1 MRHIIVATHGK
12 FAEGILDSVR
22 LIMGEHKEVQ
32 PFCAFVEQGVN
43 LNDQV
48 DALLSSIPETDE
60 ILVAA
65 DLMGGSVCNEFI
77 RRLDRPGLHIVAG
90 LNLAMLLEMI
100 ANVDLPIDDVIRS
113 AVELSRESIVFCNP
127 LAVGTPVECDS
138 F

>member
-22 LIMGEHKEVQ
+22 LIMGEHKEGQ

-77 RRLDRPGLHIVAG
+77 RRRDRPGLHSVAG

-113 AVELSRESIVFCNP
+113 AVELSRESIVYCNP
-127 LAVGTPVECDS
+127 LAVGTPVECGS

>member
-90 LNLAMLLEMI
+90 LNLA

-113 AVELSRESIVFCNP
+113 AVELSRESIVYCNP
-127 LAVGTPVECDS
+127 LAVGTPVECGS

>member
-1 MRHIIVATHGK
+1 MRHIIGATHGK
-12 FAEGILDSVR
+12 FAEGIRDSVR

-43 LNDQV
+43 LNDQG

-113 AVELSRESIVFCNP
+113 AVELSRESIVYCNP
-127 LAVGTPVECDS
+127 LAVGTPVECGS

>member
-32 PFCAFVEQGVN
+32 PFCAFVDQGVN
-43 LNDQV
+43 LNEQV

-113 AVELSRESIVFCNP
+113 AVELSRESIVYCNP
-127 LAVGTPVECDS
+127 LAVGTPVECGS

>member
-12 FAEGILDSVR
+12 FAEGIMDSVR
-22 LIMGEHKEVQ
+22 LIMGEHKEVR

-43 LNDQV
+43 LSDQV

-60 ILVAA
+60 VLVAA

-77 RRLDRPGLHIVAG
+77 RRIDRPGLYIVAG

-100 ANVDLPIDDVIRS
+100 ANVDLPIDDVVRD
-113 AVELSRESIVFCNP
+113 AVELSRESIVYCNP
-127 LAVGTPVECDS
+127 LAVGAPMECDS

>member
-65 DLMGGSVCNEFI
+65 DLMGSVCNEFI

-113 AVELSRESIVFCNP
+113 AVELSRESIVYCNP
-127 LAVGTPVECDS
+127 LAVGTPVECGS

>member
-22 LIMGEHKEVQ
+22 LIMGEQEGVR
-32 PFCAFVEQGVN
+32 PFCAFTEQGVN
-43 LNDQV
+43 LDDQV
-48 DALLSSIPETDE
+48 DALLSRLPVEDE
-60 ILVAA
+60 VLVVA

-90 LNLAMLLEMI
+90 LNLALLLEII
-100 ANVDLPIDDVIRS
+100 ANGDMPVAEVIKN
-113 AVELSRESIVFCNP
+113 AVELSRESIVYCNP
-127 LAVGTPVECDS
+127 LAEGAQKECDS

>member
-90 LNLAMLLEMI
+90 LTLALLLEMI

-113 AVELSRESIVFCNP
+113 AVELSRESIVYCNP
-127 LAVGTPVECDS
+127 LAVGTPVECGS

>member
-1 MRHIIVATHGK
+1 
-12 FAEGILDSVR
+12 
-22 LIMGEHKEVQ
+22 MGEHKEVQ

-113 AVELSRESIVFCNP
+113 AVELSRESIVYCNP
-127 LAVGTPVECDS
+127 LAVGTPVECGS

>member
-32 PFCAFVEQGVN
+32 PFCALGEQGVN

-113 AVELSRESIVFCNP
+113 AVELSRESIVYCNP
-127 LAVGTPVECDS
+127 LAVGTPVECGS

>member
-22 LIMGEHKEVQ
+22 LIMGEHKEVL
-32 PFCAFVEQGVN
+32 PLCAFVEQGVN

-100 ANVDLPIDDVIRS
+100 ANVDLLIDDVIRS
-113 AVELSRESIVFCNP
+113 AVELSRESIVYCNP
-127 LAVGTPVECDS
+127 LAVGTPVECGS